1 VAAADHADVLL
12 FRFSAL
18 TFNSHRIH
26 YDRRWAMEVEGYPD
40 LVVHGPLTSTLLLDF
55 ARDSN
60 PGRDVR
66 AYATQARAP
75 LFADAPFEL
84 RPTRAGRPRRELW
97 AVTPRYGG
105 DTRGPSRVTDYS
117 IETSYDADEQ
127 LELRMDPNALYR
139 EETYTDR
146 RIGIIRVMTPVK
158 TDGSIDLGR
167 KILYV
172 GEAQLLSPVGAL
184 PITFEIDATSLGDA
198 AEKFA
203 DGAKIGV
210 ERAIR
215 ELQELRREQSSNIV
229 IPDRMPP
236 DIGGR
241 GGPRG
246 PGRIQL

>member
-1 VAAADHADVLL
+1 
-12 FRFSAL
+12 
-18 TFNSHRIH
+18 
-26 YDRRWAMEVEGYPD
+26 M
-40 LVVHGPLTSTLLLDF
+40 
-55 ARDSN
+55 
-60 PGRDVR
+60 
-66 AYATQARAP
+66 
-75 LFADAPFEL
+75 
-84 RPTRAGRPRRELW
+84 
-97 AVTPRYGG
+97 
-105 DTRGPSRVTDYS
+105 
-117 IETSYDADEQ
+117 ADEQ
-127 LELRMDPNALYR
+127 AVELRMDPGTLYR
-139 EETYTDR
+139 EDTFTDR
-146 RIGIIRVMTPVK
+146 RVGVIRVMTPV
-158 TDGSIDLGR
+158 TVDGSVDLGR

-184 PITFEIDATSLGDA
+184 PITFEIEATSLGDA

-203 DGAKIGV
+203 AGAKVAV

>member
-1 VAAADHADVLL
+1 
-12 FRFSAL
+12 
-18 TFNSHRIH
+18 
-26 YDRRWAMEVEGYPD
+26 M
-40 LVVHGPLTSTLLLDF
+40 
-55 ARDSN
+55 
-60 PGRDVR
+60 
-66 AYATQARAP
+66 
-75 LFADAPFEL
+75 
-84 RPTRAGRPRRELW
+84 
-97 AVTPRYGG
+97 
-105 DTRGPSRVTDYS
+105 
-117 IETSYDADEQ
+117 ADE
-127 LELRMDPNALYR
+127 LELRMDATSLYR

-158 TDGSIDLGR
+158 TDGSIDLAR

-172 GEAQLLSPVGAL
+172 GEAQLLSPMGAL

-203 DGAKIGV
+203 EGAKVGV

-236 DIGGR
+236 DMGGR

>member
-1 VAAADHADVLL
+1 
-12 FRFSAL
+12 
-18 TFNSHRIH
+18 
-26 YDRRWAMEVEGYPD
+26 M
-40 LVVHGPLTSTLLLDF
+40 
-55 ARDSN
+55 
-60 PGRDVR
+60 
-66 AYATQARAP
+66 
-75 LFADAPFEL
+75 
-84 RPTRAGRPRRELW
+84 
-97 AVTPRYGG
+97 
-105 DTRGPSRVTDYS
+105 
-117 IETSYDADEQ
+117 ADE
-127 LELRMDPNALYR
+127 LELRMDATTLYR

-158 TDGSIDLGR
+158 TDGSIDLTR

-203 DGAKIGV
+203 DGAKVAV
-210 ERAIR
+210 ERAVR

>member
-1 VAAADHADVLL
+1 
-12 FRFSAL
+12 
-18 TFNSHRIH
+18 
-26 YDRRWAMEVEGYPD
+26 
-40 LVVHGPLTSTLLLDF
+40 
-55 ARDSN
+55 
-60 PGRDVR
+60 
-66 AYATQARAP
+66 
-75 LFADAPFEL
+75 
-84 RPTRAGRPRRELW
+84 
-97 AVTPRYGG
+97 
-105 DTRGPSRVTDYS
+105 
-117 IETSYDADEQ
+117 
-127 LELRMDPNALYR
+127 
-139 EETYTDR
+139 
-146 RIGIIRVMTPVK
+146 MTPVK

-203 DGAKIGV
+203 EGAKVGV

-236 DIGGR
+236 DMGGR

>member
-1 VAAADHADVLL
+1 
-12 FRFSAL
+12 
-18 TFNSHRIH
+18 
-26 YDRRWAMEVEGYPD
+26 M
-40 LVVHGPLTSTLLLDF
+40 
-55 ARDSN
+55 
-60 PGRDVR
+60 
-66 AYATQARAP
+66 
-75 LFADAPFEL
+75 
-84 RPTRAGRPRRELW
+84 
-97 AVTPRYGG
+97 
-105 DTRGPSRVTDYS
+105 
-117 IETSYDADEQ
+117 ADEQ
-127 LELRMDPNALYR
+127 LELRMDAATLYR

-146 RIGIIRVMTPVK
+146 RVGIIRVMTPVTK
-158 TDGSIDLGR
+158 EGAVDLGR

-203 DGAKIGV
+203 DGARVAV

-215 ELQELRREQSSNIV
+215 ELQELRREQASNIV

>member
-1 VAAADHADVLL
+1 
-12 FRFSAL
+12 
-18 TFNSHRIH
+18 
-26 YDRRWAMEVEGYPD
+26 M
-40 LVVHGPLTSTLLLDF
+40 
-55 ARDSN
+55 
-60 PGRDVR
+60 
-66 AYATQARAP
+66 
-75 LFADAPFEL
+75 
-84 RPTRAGRPRRELW
+84 
-97 AVTPRYGG
+97 
-105 DTRGPSRVTDYS
+105 
-117 IETSYDADEQ
+117 ADEQ
-127 LELRMDPNALYR
+127 LELRMDPNVLYR

-184 PITFEIDATSLGDA
+184 PITFEIEAISLGDA

-203 DGAKIGV
+203 DGAKVAV

-246 PGRIQL
+246 PGRIHL

>member
-1 VAAADHADVLL
+1 
-12 FRFSAL
+12 
-18 TFNSHRIH
+18 
-26 YDRRWAMEVEGYPD
+26 M
-40 LVVHGPLTSTLLLDF
+40 
-55 ARDSN
+55 
-60 PGRDVR
+60 
-66 AYATQARAP
+66 
-75 LFADAPFEL
+75 
-84 RPTRAGRPRRELW
+84 
-97 AVTPRYGG
+97 
-105 DTRGPSRVTDYS
+105 
-117 IETSYDADEQ
+117 ADEQ
-127 LELRMDPNALYR
+127 LELRMDAATLYR

-146 RIGIIRVMTPVK
+146 RVGIIRVMTPVTK
-158 TDGSIDLGR
+158 DGSVDLGR

-203 DGAKIGV
+203 DGARVAV

-215 ELQELRREQSSNIV
+215 ELQELRREQASNIV

>member
-1 VAAADHADVLL
+1 
-12 FRFSAL
+12 
-18 TFNSHRIH
+18 
-26 YDRRWAMEVEGYPD
+26 M
-40 LVVHGPLTSTLLLDF
+40 
-55 ARDSN
+55 
-60 PGRDVR
+60 
-66 AYATQARAP
+66 
-75 LFADAPFEL
+75 
-84 RPTRAGRPRRELW
+84 
-97 AVTPRYGG
+97 
-105 DTRGPSRVTDYS
+105 
-117 IETSYDADEQ
+117 ADE
-127 LELRMDPNALYR
+127 LELRMDATALYR

-167 KILYV
+167 KVLYV

-203 DGAKIGV
+203 EGAKVGV
-210 ERAIR
+210 ERAIH

-236 DIGGR
+236 DMGGR

>member
-1 VAAADHADVLL
+1 
-12 FRFSAL
+12 
-18 TFNSHRIH
+18 
-26 YDRRWAMEVEGYPD
+26 M
-40 LVVHGPLTSTLLLDF
+40 
-55 ARDSN
+55 
-60 PGRDVR
+60 
-66 AYATQARAP
+66 
-75 LFADAPFEL
+75 
-84 RPTRAGRPRRELW
+84 
-97 AVTPRYGG
+97 
-105 DTRGPSRVTDYS
+105 
-117 IETSYDADEQ
+117 ADEHAV
-127 LELRMDPNALYR
+127 ELRMDPSSLYR
-139 EETYTDR
+139 EETFTDR
-146 RIGIIRVMTPVK
+146 RIGVIRVMTPVK
-158 TDGSIDLGR
+158 TDGAIDLAR

-172 GEAQLLSPVGAL
+172 GEAQLLSPVGTL

-203 DGAKIGV
+203 EGAKVAV

>member
-1 VAAADHADVLL
+1 
-12 FRFSAL
+12 
-18 TFNSHRIH
+18 
-26 YDRRWAMEVEGYPD
+26 M
-40 LVVHGPLTSTLLLDF
+40 
-55 ARDSN
+55 
-60 PGRDVR
+60 
-66 AYATQARAP
+66 
-75 LFADAPFEL
+75 
-84 RPTRAGRPRRELW
+84 
-97 AVTPRYGG
+97 
-105 DTRGPSRVTDYS
+105 
-117 IETSYDADEQ
+117 ADEYAV
-127 LELRMDPNALYR
+127 ELRMDPSSLYR
-139 EETYTDR
+139 EETFTDR
-146 RIGIIRVMTPVK
+146 HIGVIRVMTPVK

-172 GEAQLLSPVGAL
+172 GEAQLLSPVGTL
-184 PITFEIDATSLGDA
+184 PITFEIEATSLGDA

-203 DGAKIGV
+203 DGAKVAV